1 MLVVVAKDRF
11 PVWTVIAVM
20 LLVLVAVAILVFVI
34 TGGKAT
40 VLVVAIPGFPFES
53 IMVGLVVGLL
63 WIVLKRR
70 PTRG

>member
-11 PVWTVIAVM
+11 PVWTVIVVM

-53 IMVGLVVGLL
+53 IMIGLVVGLL

-70 PTRG
+70 PTLG